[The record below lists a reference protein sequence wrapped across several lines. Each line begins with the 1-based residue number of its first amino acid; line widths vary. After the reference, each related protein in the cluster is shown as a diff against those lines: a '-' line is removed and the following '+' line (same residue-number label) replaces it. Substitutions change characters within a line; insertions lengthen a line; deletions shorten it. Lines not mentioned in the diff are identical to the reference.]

1 MLLAHADTGHWGHGT
16 HAHELKTLL
25 PPVCSVAGELDVLQ
39 PDELSGGLR
48 ADSYET
54 KRGAG
59 GRAKV
64 QQKKPRSFSKLPV
77 GQPGV
82 AGPSSSYRWALIS
95 FQFPHEAENCCKNK
109 ISVLRDGD
117 RVVLRTRPID
127 VAKLFNKGSVNRRP
141 RHRSLVGAP
150 ILEETSPDFM
160 SLWTAHRDKIIESR
174 GSVALPYVYNPS
186 PPNGVPGTT
195 TLDRNHSHYILV
207 DDGVNEFG
215 REVVFRQ
222 ELLNFISFRNDVSFL
237 PTAALTEKIRGQ
249 DSTSESN

>member
-25 PPVCSVAGELDVLQ
+25 PPVCSVAGE
-39 PDELSGGLR
+39 
-48 ADSYET
+48 
-54 KRGAG
+54 
-59 GRAKV
+59 
-64 QQKKPRSFSKLPV
+64 PRSFSKLPV

-82 AGPSSSYRWALIS
+82 AGPSSSYRLALIS

-127 VAKLFNKGSVNRRP
+127 VAKLFNKGSVNR
-141 RHRSLVGAP
+141 AP